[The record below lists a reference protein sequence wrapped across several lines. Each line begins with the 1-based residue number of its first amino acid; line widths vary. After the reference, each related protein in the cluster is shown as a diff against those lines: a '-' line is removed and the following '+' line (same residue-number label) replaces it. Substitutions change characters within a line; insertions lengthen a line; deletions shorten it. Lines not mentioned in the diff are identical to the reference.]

1 MFCEHGNHHTTSI
14 TSHRAH
20 SAPPTRMS
28 HDQYY
33 FPLRPQRPSHL
44 CVTRPVLR
52 PTTPPVA
59 LPPVCHTTSIT
70 SHHAPSVPP
79 TCVSHDQYYVPPRP
93 QWPSHPLER
102 WSIHSTWPGGWKNE
116 EEGVTQSFCT
126 QDMNIIMHTVPRTW
140 LHWMC
145 SDILTLGGCIQT
157 WPSPNYESWVCMKLD
172 DI

>member
-59 LPPVCHTTSIT
+59 LPPT
-70 SHHAPSVPP
+70 
-79 TCVSHDQYYVPPRP
+79 
-93 QWPSHPLER
+93 WKM
-102 WSIHSTWPGGWKNE
+102 IHSQYVTWGLEEWRGGSYTIILYPGYEYHYAYCSQNMAALNVFWHSDPGW
-116 EEGVTQSFCT
+116 VHP
-126 QDMNIIMHTVPRTW
+126 D
-140 LHWMC
+140 
-145 SDILTLGGCIQT
+145 LTLTKLRKLGV
-157 WPSPNYESWVCMKLD
+157 YETGRHLISGA
-172 DI
+172 